1 MGAERVVNQQKG
13 EHGDKRGA
21 DDGEEPHPA
30 RAESDLPLQPGDAAI
45 LLGQQLRSGRR
56 SGRVR
61 EDKAIRKD
69 GRERDLSSRDQIE
82 DRLETGVL
90 RRAGEDPRDGAGGD
104 AGPLGPRGIG
114 SPVFCLISFM
124 RSDNMC
130 RLLSGAKTGTHRR
143 RNGKQGPVLRL
154 EARRVDVV
162 R

>member
-69 GRERDLSSRDQIE
+69 AESGTSAAEIRSRTVWKPGFSVAPERIRETVLMGTP
-82 DRLETGVL
+82 DRSAQEALV
-90 RRAGEDPRDGAGGD
+90 
-104 AGPLGPRGIG
+104 